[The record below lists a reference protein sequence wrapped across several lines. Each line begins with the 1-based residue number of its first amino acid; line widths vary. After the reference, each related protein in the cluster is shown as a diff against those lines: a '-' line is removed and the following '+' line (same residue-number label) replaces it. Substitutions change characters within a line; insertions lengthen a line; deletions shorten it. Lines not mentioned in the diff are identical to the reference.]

1 MQYRYLG
8 KDKLK
13 VSALGLGCMG
23 FTQSYP
29 PYLPENEAIFVLQQA
44 VDLGIN
50 FFDTAEVYGPYTNEE
65 LLGKAL
71 KPYRS
76 QIVLATKFGFDL
88 AHKMD
93 NANRPVAL
101 SSKPKDIR
109 NALEGSL
116 KRLQTDYI
124 DLYYQ
129 HRVDPQTP
137 IEEVAETMK
146 DLIKEGKILHWGLS
160 EASVKTIRKAHAIYP
175 VTAVQSEYS
184 MWYRE
189 VEQELL
195 PTLEELNIG
204 FVPFSPLGKA
214 ILTGRFNKDTH
225 FAKDDFRSQIP
236 RFNSENLNHNYILL
250 EYVQKLAQEKQV
262 SPAQIALGWLLAQK
276 PWIVPIPGTKKVSRL
291 QENINSI
298 NVKFSAVLWVLA
310 DDWGG
315 VEKLKNEGYIE
326 VSDEDWNYY
335 TGNCGDGDNDTG
347 YIRDSITGKPISAP
361 ARVITLEE
369 QANALKA
376 EYEAKVKA
384 IDEAIQIAKNN
395 NDDEYVSELQQERQ
409 NILDEYAKKLEELT
423 NA

>member
-13 VSALGLGCMG
+13 VSSLGLGCMG

-76 QIVLATKFGFDL
+76 QIVLTTKFGFDL

-93 NANRPVAL
+93 NANRPISL

-160 EASVKTIRKAHAIYP
+160 EASAKTVRKAHAICP

-236 RFNSENLNHNYILL
+236 RFNSENLNHNYILI
-250 EYVQKLAQEKQV
+250 EYIQKLAQEKQV

-298 NVKFSAVLWVLA
+298 NVKFSAVPLILA

-376 EYEAKVKA
+376 EYEANVKA